1 MLVAVRPGHGVAAAT
16 AGASAVKFGE
26 LPRLILQLREAH
38 QEAGESIAGLPV
50 YVRAR
55 PALRAAAEDHGQDV
69 ASRRQVDR
77 CKAGHGSNA
86 VIGWC
91 DAPRRYQDGSQ
102 LRRCLK
108 LASPWP
114 TEGKRHSRKIW
125 SYANRPSKANPPPTY
140 GRAMRCRWILP
151 RARWRPARLT
161 LQQVPRADRRKTRL
175 RPLRALSEATRS
187 AS

>member
-1 MLVAVRPGHGVAAAT
+1 MLVAIRPGHGVAAAT

-86 VIGWC
+86 VIGRC
-91 DAPRRYQDGSQ
+91 DAPRRYQNGSQ

-114 TEGKRHSRKIW
+114 IRGQKALPQDLGLCQSAQQSQSSADVWQGNAMSLDFASRTLEA
-125 SYANRPSKANPPPTY
+125 SSLDP
-140 GRAMRCRWILP
+140 
-151 RARWRPARLT
+151 PAR
-161 LQQVPRADRRKTRL
+161 A
-175 RPLRALSEATRS
+175 EG
-187 AS
+187 